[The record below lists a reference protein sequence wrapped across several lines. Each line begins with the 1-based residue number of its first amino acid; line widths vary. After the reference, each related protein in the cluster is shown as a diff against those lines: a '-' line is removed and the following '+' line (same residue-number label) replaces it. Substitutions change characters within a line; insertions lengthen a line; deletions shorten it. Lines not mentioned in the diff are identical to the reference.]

1 MFPISSEI
9 RETALRDA
17 VGDRAQRHVVV
28 EPYPVRCTPGAHVE
42 YLWGMTADQQS
53 DSDESLLAQWRA
65 GDAEVGNRLFRRHF
79 RAIRRFFR
87 NKVPAGEVEEL
98 IQRTFVG
105 CVEARERIRGD
116 FGFRP
121 FLFAVARRQL
131 YKYLRARASHER
143 RVDVD
148 LGVSSVHDL
157 GQSPS
162 SALAKHERHQILLLA
177 LQRVSVEHQTMLE
190 LFYWEQLGG
199 AEIAAVLDIAPAT
212 VRTRLFRGRQAVHKA
227 FVELSA
233 GRYPLDGDVAAE
245 IRSAGEDL

>member
-1 MFPISSEI
+1 
-9 RETALRDA
+9 
-17 VGDRAQRHVVV
+17 
-28 EPYPVRCTPGAHVE
+28 
-42 YLWGMTADQQS
+42 MTADQ
-53 DSDESLLAQWRA
+53 DSDQSLLAQWRA
-65 GDAEVGNRLFRRHF
+65 GDAAAGNRLFRRHF
-79 RAIRRFFR
+79 RAVRRFFR
-87 NKVPAGEVEEL
+87 NKVPASEVEEL

-121 FLFAVARRQL
+121 FLFGVARRQL
-131 YKYLRARASHER
+131 YNYLRARANHER
-143 RVDVD
+143 RVNVD

-162 SALAKHERHQILLLA
+162 SAMAELQRHQLLLMA

-227 FVELSA
+227 LVELSA
-233 GRYPLDGDVAAE
+233 GQHPLDGDLEAA